1 MATKKFEIIKK
12 DSIIK
17 IEVSAIAY
25 YAFKEHMLKLLEKY
39 NTTELLAK
47 IVNTP
52 DELEDDEYSIKI
64 LLDIIAEIEKSAIAR
79 KQTEFIDI
87 TVTGGPEDEEKEEP
101 KDPS

>member
-1 MATKKFEIIKK
+1 MATKKFEIVKR

-17 IEVSAIAY
+17 IEVSATAY
-25 YAFKEHMLKLLEKY
+25 YVFKEHMLKLLEKY

-64 LLDIIAEIEKSAIAR
+64 LLDVIAEVEKSAIAR

-87 TVTGGPEDEEKEEP
+87 TVVGGPEEEEKEEP

>member
-1 MATKKFEIIKK
+1 MATKKFEIVKR

-17 IEVSAIAY
+17 IEVSATAY
-25 YAFKEHMLKLLEKY
+25 YVFKEHMLKLLEKY

-87 TVTGGPEDEEKEEP
+87 TVTGGPEDEV